1 MKILTKTM
9 KTIDIKSVTP
19 IKKVV
24 TKDVKAKKKVVS
36 KGPFLDL
43 NPNLTSRRS
52 TDARSRNARSHYTR
66 TITRYTKKGMK
77 SLLLSPLFHSAFRV
91 TAGVVVSC
99 GLMYS
104 SYLFIGKTFANEVVV
119 SQSEIVAR
127 VGRLTSLPKEQPYEI
142 VRVQDEEIL
151 RKQNSFYKDV
161 KEGDYIIMY
170 KNLAVIY
177 DLRNNVVVAVKRV
190 EEK

>member
-1 MKILTKTM
+1 MKKTLPA
-9 KTIDIKSVTP
+9 V
-19 IKKVV
+19 KKN
-24 TKDVKAKKKVVS
+24 TKKKGVTHS
-36 KGPFLDL
+36 P
-43 NPNLTSRRS
+43 
-52 TDARSRNARSHYTR
+52 YTR
-66 TITRYTKKGMK
+66 RITRFTKQGIKT
-77 SLLLSPLFHSAFRV
+77 LLLSPLFHSAFRI
-91 TAGVVVSC
+91 TATVVVSC
-99 GLMYS
+99 GLLYS

-119 SQSEIVAR
+119 SQNEIVTR
-127 VGRLTSLPKEQPYEI
+127 VGKLTPLPKEQPYEI

-190 EEK
+190 EGK